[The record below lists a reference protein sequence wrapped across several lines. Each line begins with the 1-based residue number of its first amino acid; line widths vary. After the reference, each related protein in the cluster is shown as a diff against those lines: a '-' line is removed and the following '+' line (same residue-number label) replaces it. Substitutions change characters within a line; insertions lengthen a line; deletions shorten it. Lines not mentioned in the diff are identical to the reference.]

1 MKRVFK
7 LLCVVSLVFS
17 LVGCAGTKK
26 INLSDYVKTNIEGT
40 INGHATLNL
49 EVDYDTM
56 TKDIGEKKFQ
66 QLKKKIESYEYIEMI
81 EGLNAHTIIYVTADK
96 TNDLSNGDIIS
107 IYAEDQ
113 QEIVSDWNEVTK
125 ALGVE
130 FVGFDITVEG
140 LTEPVL
146 IDFLQDKLDSTYI
159 DGCNGKAVIEYN
171 NDPLEDRII
180 FDDGNIMAVTSGTAH
195 YEIMKDNKALST
207 IYCSIDKESNISNGD
222 VITYSLAYDSSL
234 IELGYAPKVEKVE
247 VNVTDLPDEIT
258 KRDQIVDNLIDR
270 MGPTID
276 ELEYLTANEKW
287 QMDFFSDKHTPT
299 FDPNEYQCDMEVK
312 GIKVAVAK
320 PTYATWEPLVIFLDV
335 HNTVQTH
342 GEVSEY
348 DKTYVLYNCYYDS
361 DGMLKFTSYEL
372 HWFMGDYYEEPE
384 TIYEK

>member
-1 MKRVFK
+1 M
-7 LLCVVSLVFS
+7 
-17 LVGCAGTKK
+17 
-26 INLSDYVKTNIEGT
+26 
-40 INGHATLNL
+40 
-49 EVDYDTM
+49 
-56 TKDIGEKKFQ
+56 
-66 QLKKKIESYEYIEMI
+66 
-81 EGLNAHTIIYVTADK
+81 
-96 TNDLSNGDIIS
+96 
-107 IYAEDQ
+107 
-113 QEIVSDWNEVTK
+113 
-125 ALGVE
+125 
-130 FVGFDITVEG
+130 
-140 LTEPVL
+140 
-146 IDFLQDKLDSTYI
+146 
-159 DGCNGKAVIEYN
+159 IEYN